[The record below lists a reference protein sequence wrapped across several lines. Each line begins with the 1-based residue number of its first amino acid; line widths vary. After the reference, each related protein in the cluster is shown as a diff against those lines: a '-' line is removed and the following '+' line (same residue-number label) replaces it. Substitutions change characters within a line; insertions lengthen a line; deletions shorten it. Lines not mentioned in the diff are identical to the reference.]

1 MHGKGLGQKLM
12 TAMMDAAR
20 SKGLKV
26 IEGEVLRNNSDML
39 QLMDRLGF
47 IVSNSPEDDNIK
59 SVRKVL

>member
-12 TAMMDAAR
+12 TALMDAAR

-26 IEGEVLRNNSDML
+26 IEGEVLKNNTDML
-39 QLMDRLGF
+39 HLMDRLGF
-47 IVSNSPEDDNIK
+47 IVGPSVEDDSIK